1 MDTAFSERIDT
12 LKQQVGDI
20 RDHHTQIGLV
30 HTDWRGAVG
39 DLEYYRLSRITD
51 PELSQYDSD
60 ALMIDVAS
68 VLAYDLRRSLD
79 ALERSLQRYRLL
91 KKGLLNAIGIR
102 PDHLDRLV
110 DLAGHVRH
118 IGEVSGDDVE
128 MAALWN
134 EWYDKELKCLETL
147 RGCLTEPDTGGAVVD
162 AAIEMSQD
170 LANLLF
176 WVWSH
181 RTDKEALEKKVAS
194 LEAEVGQLRH
204 QLAHLPRKSAL
215 VVPPRTVKVKSA
227 IKREVLRLMAT
238 RGLGRSWR
246 IAQSV
251 APVGSWCE
259 KSVKNTFTSLFDT
272 DQLID
277 HYRRDG
283 VPVFWKPAA
292 GGNRNLWVLTDLGW
306 SFCQEVLG
314 VEPVESELLVVAR
327 RHSSVK
333 HGVGILEARDHLLDK
348 GYQVDDDPAAIL
360 ENANARWDRR
370 VEADLLLSMD
380 SEVWPVEVQRE
391 VSERMLKKWE
401 KALLLTQRLVIVL
414 FNERKLQR
422 QRDILNHWQELP
434 RGSEI
439 RLISLEA
446 IEAGDWRW
454 RTVGS

>member
-1 MDTAFSERIDT
+1 
-12 LKQQVGDI
+12 
-20 RDHHTQIGLV
+20 
-30 HTDWRGAVG
+30 
-39 DLEYYRLSRITD
+39 
-51 PELSQYDSD
+51 
-60 ALMIDVAS
+60 
-68 VLAYDLRRSLD
+68 
-79 ALERSLQRYRLL
+79 
-91 KKGLLNAIGIR
+91 
-102 PDHLDRLV
+102 
-110 DLAGHVRH
+110 
-118 IGEVSGDDVE
+118 
-128 MAALWN
+128 
-134 EWYDKELKCLETL
+134 
-147 RGCLTEPDTGGAVVD
+147 
-162 AAIEMSQD
+162 
-170 LANLLF
+170 
-176 WVWSH
+176 
-181 RTDKEALEKKVAS
+181 VAS

-204 QLAHLPRKSAL
+204 QLAHLPRKRAL
-215 VVPPRTVKVKSA
+215 VVPSRTVKVKSA

-251 APVGSWCE
+251 APVGLWCE
-259 KSVKNTFTSLFDT
+259 KSVKNTFTSLSDT

-283 VPVFWKPAA
+283 VSVSWKPTA
-292 GGNRNLWVLTDLGW
+292 GGNRNLWVLTDLGR

-314 VEPVESELLVVAR
+314 VEPVESELLIMSR
-327 RHSSVK
+327 RHSSVT
-333 HGVGILEARDHLLDK
+333 HGVGILEARDHLRDR

-380 SEVWPVEVQRE
+380 SEAWPVEVQRE

-401 KALLLTQRLVIVL
+401 KALLLTERLVIVL

-446 IEAGDWRW
+446 IETGDWRW